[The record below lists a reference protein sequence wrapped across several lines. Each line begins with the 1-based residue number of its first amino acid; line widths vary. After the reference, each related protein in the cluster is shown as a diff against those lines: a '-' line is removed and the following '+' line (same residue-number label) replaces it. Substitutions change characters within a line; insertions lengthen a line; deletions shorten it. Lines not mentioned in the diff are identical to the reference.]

1 MAFASGDLHLSGSTA
16 GANRG
21 VARLP
26 GGAGGSGGKRGD
38 QAEPAIAAR
47 GRAKAGSAARPAGGV
62 QRGNRLSGSGGA
74 TGSSGTAASGT
85 ICGKGLQLRGRTQQ
99 RGADATKPAPQDD
112 ARVAGPQKAVLEP
125 ADISHGQT
133 PEDKSLPAA
142 GSYPTVQ
149 PLLVAVAPTHT
160 RSATRTIVRPSWCHL
175 RKSRAALPRSAS
187 SR

>member
-1 MAFASGDLHLSGSTA
+1 MCILPIPDRLASASVVFFGPHGDIT
-16 GANRG
+16 
-21 VARLP
+21 
-26 GGAGGSGGKRGD
+26 
-38 QAEPAIAAR
+38 
-47 GRAKAGSAARPAGGV
+47 AGGV

-133 PEDKSLPAA
+133 PEDKYLPAA

-175 RKSRAALPRSAS
+175 RKSRNTQS
-187 SR
+187 SRQITSATNRSYTGDGIQES